1 MFPLALP
8 TPRELSAAA
17 AVVVEA
23 VAVVVAA
30 VVVAAVAEAA
40 VVEAVAAAIAA
51 GVQVVVVV
59 VVVEL
64 VVVAVAAEE
73 RRFVVGL
80 VVVVVVAVRSVVVV
94 ESVVEVAVCGVQF
107 VVVVGG
113 GGDGVVVGRR
123 GCGFVGLAGVVGM
136 LAKEW
141 TFAGALHH
149 HHHHRSWILPEGE
162 QVHGIGPACLETTVW
177 FPMKR
182 STVVVDAAE
191 QENGVATKKGCCCGL
206 FGQVGWC
213 QGFGPLS
220 FVPRAC
226 ACS

>member
-1 MFPLALP
+1 M
-8 TPRELSAAA
+8 
-17 AVVVEA
+17 
-23 VAVVVAA
+23 
-30 VVVAAVAEAA
+30 
-40 VVEAVAAAIAA
+40 
-51 GVQVVVVV
+51 QVVVVV

-80 VVVVVVAVRSVVVV
+80 VVVVAVVVVAVRSVVVV

>member
-80 VVVVVVAVRSVVVV
+80 VVVVAVRSVVVV